1 MLRAPSAWQE
11 NEGFRQMRRCNLAIT
26 CLVRASGS
34 QYTSVCSDRFA
45 LGVSQARDLEAKY
58 TSLCSDRFASGVSQA
73 RDLAAKYWPGLPL
86 WYSGWLGSRV

>member
-45 LGVSQARDLEAKY
+45 LGVSQSRDLAAKY
-58 TSLCSDRFASGVSQA
+58 SFCVAVSQA

-86 WYSGWLGSRV
+86 WYSEWLGSRV